1 MNVLA
6 ISSAGMRNISD
17 NLFPKE
23 AAKLSDPSISS
34 SDMSKSIVKMM
45 EYTILY
51 NALGN
56 LIKAESDT
64 TNSLIDDK
72 A

>member
-6 ISSAGMRNISD
+6 VSSVGLRNISD

-23 AAKLSDPSISS
+23 AARLSDPSISS

-51 NALGN
+51 NALGD
-56 LIKAESDT
+56 LIKAESDGVS
-64 TNSLIDDK
+64 SLIDER